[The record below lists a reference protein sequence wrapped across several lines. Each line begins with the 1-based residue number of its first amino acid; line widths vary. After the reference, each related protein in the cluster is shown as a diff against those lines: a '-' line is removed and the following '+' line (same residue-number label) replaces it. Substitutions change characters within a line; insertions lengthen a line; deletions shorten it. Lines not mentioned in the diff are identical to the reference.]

1 MEKSRLEELDD
12 KTLIYIC
19 QEIINE
25 CHEEDNG
32 EVSDVFEYESIT
44 DIYETNLKMIGL
56 NNIETIDLD
65 FILNLIKLNIE
76 NLVQE
81 GFEGT
86 LKRPTVGKYF
96 IDAKVNETVFQ
107 DVFYRHKVNS
117 YSEDTVREVVNY
129 EEQQGIKSVWEGEHI
144 DTNVYDSETNE
155 INWGRPYKDR

>member
-25 CHEEDNG
+25 SYESNYG
-32 EVSDVFEYESIT
+32 EVAEVFEYESIT
-44 DIYETNLKMIGL
+44 DIYESNLKMIGL
-56 NNIETIDLD
+56 KNIETIDLD

-86 LKRPTVGKYF
+86 LKRPTVGRYI
-96 IDAKVNETVFQ
+96 IDGKVNETVFQ
-107 DVFYRHKVNS
+107 TVIYQHKIYS
-117 YSEDTVREVVNY
+117 YSEDTVSEVANY

-155 INWGRPYKDR
+155 INWGRPYKDK

>member
-1 MEKSRLEELDD
+1 MEKSKLEGLDD

-25 CHEEDNG
+25 CHEEDYG
-32 EVSDVFEYESIT
+32 EVADVFEYESIT
-44 DIYETNLKMIGL
+44 DIYESNLKMIGL
-56 NNIETIDLD
+56 KNIETIDLD

-81 GFEGT
+81 GFDGT

-96 IDAKVNETVFQ
+96 IDAKVSETAFQ
-107 DVFYRHKVNS
+107 NVFYRHKVNS

-129 EEQQGIKSVWEGEHI
+129 EDQQGIKSVWEGNYI
-144 DTNVYDSETNE
+144 QTDVYDSETNE
-155 INWGRPYKDR
+155 IHWGKPYKDE

>member
-25 CHEEDNG
+25 SHEENYG
-32 EVSDVFEYESIT
+32 EVADVFEYESIT
-44 DIYETNLKMIGL
+44 EIYESNLKMIGL
-56 NNIETIDLD
+56 KNIETIDLD

-107 DVFYRHKVNS
+107 NVFYRHKVNS

-129 EEQQGIKSVWEGEHI
+129 EEQQGIKSVLEGEQI
-144 DTNVYDSETNE
+144 DTDVYYSETND
-155 INWGRPYKDR
+155 ISWGKPYKNK

>member
-25 CHEEDNG
+25 CYEENYG
-32 EVSDVFEYESIT
+32 EVADVFEYESIT
-44 DIYETNLKMIGL
+44 DIYESNLKMIGL
-56 NNIETIDLD
+56 KNIEAIDLD

-81 GFEGT
+81 GFDGT

-96 IDAKVNETVFQ
+96 IDAKVSETAFQ
-107 DVFYRHKVNS
+107 NVFYRHKVNS

-129 EEQQGIKSVWEGEHI
+129 EEQQGIKSVWEGNHI
-144 DTNVYDSETNE
+144 QTDVYDTETNE
-155 INWGRPYKDR
+155 IHWGRPYKDE

>member
-1 MEKSRLEELDD
+1 MEKSKLEGLDD

-32 EVSDVFEYESIT
+32 EVSDVFEYEEIT
-44 DIYETNLKMIGL
+44 EIYQNILKMIGL
-56 NNIETIDLD
+56 KDIETIDLD

-81 GFEGT
+81 GFDGT

-155 INWGRPYKDR
+155 INWGRPYKDE

>member
-1 MEKSRLEELDD
+1 MEKSKLEGLDD

-25 CHEEDNG
+25 SYESNYG
-32 EVSDVFEYESIT
+32 EVADVFEYESIT
-44 DIYETNLKMIGL
+44 DIYESNLKIIGL
-56 NNIETIDLD
+56 KNIETIDLD

-81 GFEGT
+81 GFDGT
-86 LKRPTVGKYF
+86 LKRPTFGKYF
-96 IDAKVNETVFQ
+96 IDAKVNETLFQ
-107 DVFYRHKVNS
+107 TVIYQHKIYS
-117 YSEDTVREVVNY
+117 YSEDTVSEVANY

-155 INWGRPYKDR
+155 INWGRPYKDK